1 MVFNVMA
8 ANCDDHTKNL
18 AFVRP
23 EGADWQLAPAYDV
36 THAYRPDSEWTS
48 RHLMAVSGK
57 FEDIDLDDIYGV
69 GQRADVPGYRKV
81 VREVRD
87 AVDEWTGYAASAEI
101 DDDTTKAVAA
111 DIERFRP
118 R

>member
-1 MVFNVMA
+1 
-8 ANCDDHTKNL
+8 
-18 AFVRP
+18 
-23 EGADWQLAPAYDV
+23 
-36 THAYRPDSEWTS
+36 
-48 RHLMAVSGK
+48 
-57 FEDIDLDDIYGV
+57 
-69 GQRADVPGYRKV
+69 
-81 VREVRD
+81 VRD